1 MNPETHA
8 GRTASE
14 FSRPFRAHDV
24 GTHTRQQMIE
34 ADASE
39 RIALAERF
47 GLLDLARLT
56 AALELR
62 REAAGIRV
70 TGQVH
75 ASGNQPC
82 VASAEP
88 VPFLITEPLSLL
100 LVDHAPEAGEIELAD
115 ADLDSEPLIGDI
127 IDMGE
132 IAAQALALA
141 LDPYPR
147 KQGARVPGLMTED
160 EARLANSPF
169 AALKKG

>member
-1 MNPETHA
+1 MT
-8 GRTASE
+8 E

-34 ADASE
+34 ATPPE
-39 RIALAERF
+39 RAALADRF
-47 GLLDLARLT
+47 FLLDLDRLT
-56 AALELR
+56 AAIELR
-62 REAAGIRV
+62 RDAAGIRV

-82 VASAEP
+82 ALTAEA
-88 VPFLITEPLSLL
+88 VPFLITERLSLL
-100 LVDHAPEAGEIELAD
+100 LTDKAPEGGEVELAD
-115 ADLDSEPLIGDI
+115 ADLESEVLNGDI

-147 KQGARVPGLMTED
+147 KKGAKVPGVINED
-160 EARLANSPF
+160 EARAKRSPF
-169 AALKKG
+169 AGLKKG

>member
-1 MNPETHA
+1 MTPDQTP
-8 GRTASE
+8 E

-24 GTHTRQQMIE
+24 GSHTRQQMIE
-34 ADASE
+34 ADA
-39 RIALAERF
+39 AERDAVARRF
-47 GLLDLARLT
+47 TLLDLDRLT

-62 REAAGIRV
+62 KQAGGIRV
-70 TGQVH
+70 TGQIH

-82 VASAEP
+82 VTSGEP
-88 VPFLITEPLSLL
+88 VAFLITEPVSIL
-100 LVDHAPEAGEIELAD
+100 LVAQTTESGEVELAD
-115 ADLDSEPLIGDI
+115 ADIDSEPLVGDI

-132 IAAQALALA
+132 IAAQALGLA

-147 KQGARVPGLMTED
+147 KKGAKVPGVLSED

>member
-1 MNPETHA
+1 MMPEITP
-8 GRTASE
+8 E

-34 ADASE
+34 AEPHE
-39 RIALAERF
+39 RAALADRF
-47 GLLDLARLT
+47 FLLDLERLT

-62 REAAGIRV
+62 REAIGIRV
-70 TGQVH
+70 TGQFH

-82 VASAEP
+82 ALSGEP
-88 VPFLITEPLSLL
+88 VPFLITERLKLL
-100 LVDHAPEAGEIELAD
+100 LVPGIPEGTEIELAEP
-115 ADLDSEPLIGDI
+115 DLDAEPLLGDI

-147 KQGARVPGLMTED
+147 AKGVRVPGVITED
-160 EARLANSPF
+160 EARAASSPF
-169 AALKKG
+169 AGLKKD